1 MNVPAH
7 PPLSVRYEA
16 TALPELLA
24 QPDVL
29 AVFGFGAHAP
39 DHDDPRYVHVGLE
52 PVAGAAP
59 FEVWRG
65 CGPVRHGHDGDIAW
79 AHGDQ
84 LGFGV
89 IEVDEAQAGGIAAAA
104 ELAYAALLQHVARG
118 PFPALLRVWNYLD
131 AITEGEGDAERYR
144 QFSIGRAR
152 GMLGHVS
159 DFPAATAIGRRDG
172 RRVLQ
177 VYWLAAARPGR
188 GIENPRQISAYR
200 YPRQYGPQPPSFARA
215 TLPPLDAMP
224 LLLSGTASVVGHAS
238 AHPDDIHA
246 QLSETFRN
254 LDALVEVAR
263 PLRPGLGVCIGA
275 SSLLKAYVR
284 QPDHAAAV
292 ATALDSRLP
301 DPDSALLLHADV
313 CRTDLLV
320 EIDGFHR

>member
-1 MNVPAH
+1 MNAPAC
-7 PPLSVRYEA
+7 PPLRVRYEA
-16 TALPELLA
+16 TGLTAVLA

-29 AVFGFGAHAP
+29 AVFGFGAGAP
-39 DHDDPRYVHVGLE
+39 DSDDPRYLHVGLE
-52 PVAGAAP
+52 PVDGPAP

-65 CGPVRHGHDGDIAW
+65 SDSVRHGRDGDIAW
-79 AHGDQ
+79 AHDGQ

-89 IEVDEAQAGGIAAAA
+89 IEVDEADAGGIAAAA
-104 ELAYAALLQHVARG
+104 EQAYATLLQHVARS
-118 PFPALLRVWNYLD
+118 PYPALLRVWNYLD
-131 AITEGEGDAERYR
+131 AITEGAGDQERYR

-152 GMLGHVS
+152 GMHGHVS

-188 GIENPRQISAYR
+188 GIENPRQVSAFR

-215 TLPPLDAMP
+215 TLPPISGMP

-246 QLSETFRN
+246 QLLETFCN
-254 LDALVEVAR
+254 LDALVAVAR
-263 PLRPGLGVCIGA
+263 PLRPGLGECIGA

-284 QPDHAAAV
+284 EPAHADAVAAA
-292 ATALDSRLP
+292 LDARLP
-301 DPDSALLLHADV
+301 APDSTLLLHADV

-320 EIDGFHR
+320 EIDGFHG